1 MIKMAMFYRHSRD
14 PFQKETPNYP
24 ILKVANRFQP
34 VFPEPKNLELLT
46 QQNHFSY
53 SMIHSLQKSSA
64 CSSCNGAK

>member
-1 MIKMAMFYRHSRD
+1 MAMFYRHSRD

-34 VFPEPKNLELLT
+34 VFPEPKNLEST
-46 QQNHFSY
+46 RNVNMFSY
-53 SMIHSLQKSSA
+53 SMIHGLQKTSA